1 MTVFDKLMQ
10 ERRARLIA
18 ERRLD
23 ERTREV
29 EGLRRQLD
37 QALADLHQARRSRP
51 APPAPQPEA
60 AVLDRMRTAA
70 AQAER
75 RLWDSINA
83 IRDGFAVFDRD
94 LRLVNAN
101 HAFLVIF
108 RAYPE
113 VQPGIGCARLLELLA
128 FEGLVE
134 LGDAAPGAWVQGV
147 MDGLAMDPIPEVEI
161 TFTSGLITRVQPRRS
176 TDGDLALLFHNV
188 TEAARQAAEL
198 HEARLRAEAA
208 SRAKTAFLANMSHEI
223 RTPMNGV
230 VGMADLLAETALSP
244 EQKLYVETI
253 RTSGEALLAILNDVL
268 DFSKI
273 EADRLTLRQDPFDL
287 ERCIHEVAIL
297 LQAGARR
304 RGIDLFLDYDL
315 FLPTRFLGDANRV
328 RQVLMNLVGNAVKFT
343 EVGHVLIRV
352 VGVED
357 GTGCQQVTITVE
369 DTGIGI
375 APENIDLIFGEFA
388 QVEDQAS
395 RRFEGTGLGLTITR
409 RLVELM
415 GGRIWVES
423 QPGQGSCFG
432 FSLSLPVA
440 EGDRALG
447 QAPPEIARVLV
458 VDPCP
463 LSAAI
468 LERQLAGLG
477 VAVTLARGRAA
488 ALAALDPAAGP
499 PDLVILD
506 HAPPELDA
514 LALAAEV
521 AERGGAPPVLVMV
534 ATPGEAAAAGA
545 APQVAGVLQKPLL
558 RADLVRALT
567 GAVAPPEPAIPDAG
581 QSLPTG
587 PAPRRGLRILAA
599 EDNRTNQLV
608 LSGMLADLGIDLV
621 FADDGQAAVEM
632 FERLRPDLVLMDISM
647 PRMDGRAATRAIRTR
662 PGGAQ
667 VPILALTA
675 HAAGAGHEDLL
686 DSGMDE
692 VLTKPLRKA
701 LLFEAIARHAPPG
714 LCPAPLA
721 PGERRAG

>member
-1 MTVFDKLMQ
+1 
-10 ERRARLIA
+10 
-18 ERRLD
+18 
-23 ERTREV
+23 
-29 EGLRRQLD
+29 
-37 QALADLHQARRSRP
+37 
-51 APPAPQPEA
+51 
-60 AVLDRMRTAA
+60 
-70 AQAER
+70 
-75 RLWDSINA
+75 
-83 IRDGFAVFDRD
+83 
-94 LRLVNAN
+94 
-101 HAFLVIF
+101 
-108 RAYPE
+108 
-113 VQPGIGCARLLELLA
+113 
-128 FEGLVE
+128 
-134 LGDAAPGAWVQGV
+134 
-147 MDGLAMDPIPEVEI
+147 MDPIPEVEI

-208 SRAKTAFLANMSHEI
+208 SRAKSAFLANMSHEI

-468 LERQLAGLG
+468 LERQLAGL
-477 VAVTLARGRAA
+477 
-488 ALAALDPAAGP
+488 DPAAGP

-567 GAVAPPEPAIPDAG
+567 GVVAPPEPAIPEAG

-599 EDNRTNQLV
+599 EDNRTN
-608 LSGMLADLGIDLV
+608 
-621 FADDGQAAVEM
+621 
-632 FERLRPDLVLMDISM
+632 LVLMDISM